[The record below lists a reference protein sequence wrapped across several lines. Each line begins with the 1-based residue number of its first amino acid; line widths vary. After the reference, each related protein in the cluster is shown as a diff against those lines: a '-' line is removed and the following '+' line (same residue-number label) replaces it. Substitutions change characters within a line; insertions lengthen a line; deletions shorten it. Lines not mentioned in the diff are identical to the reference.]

1 MNSKKLKVLFVCAEV
16 APFSSVGG
24 LSQVAYF
31 LTRALKRL
39 GVDAR
44 IFTPKYGIIDPA
56 KYPAKTIVPNLK
68 VPTGENI
75 SDHPNQPSDIDCAI
89 EFYQSA
95 KNDVPVYF
103 LVNQEYYQ
111 KRANVYNYNDDHVRF
126 SLLSKAA
133 IEFIKTGEF
142 IPDVI
147 HANDW
152 HTGYL
157 IDLLKNQPDYKSNP
171 GLEKIATLLSI
182 HNIYQ
187 GVFDFANANQMDFDD
202 GKSPL
207 ASLFSDILIKQNSLK
222 RGVMYAD
229 VVNTVSQTYVQELL
243 SAEYS
248 GGLENL
254 FRELRGKLYGVLNG
268 LDTADFNP
276 STDEIIKQKFSAGSL
291 NLRPANKLDLQK
303 RFNLK
308 TDPDVPLISYIG
320 RFDYQKGLDL
330 VLREFEYIVQEL
342 GAQFIVVGTGEQN
355 FVEFFSEMGKKY
367 PGRVGSH
374 LMSDFTLPRKVFAGS
389 DMILIPSKYEPGGII
404 AIEALRYGCI
414 PIVRATGG
422 LADSVVDYNPKS
434 GQGYG
439 FTFKNFVPEGLLT
452 AVVRAI
458 ETHKNMPLW
467 RKIVKRAMS
476 ADFSWKKSA
485 EKYLDLYRRAL
496 QVRKESLQPNPS
508 PASRPLYS

>member
-1 MNSKKLKVLFVCAEV
+1 MASKTLKVLFVCAEV

-24 LSQVAYF
+24 LSQVAHF
-31 LTRALKRL
+31 LTRALKKL

-56 KYPAKTIVPNLK
+56 KYPTKTIISNLQ
-68 VPTGENI
+68 VSTGEDGSN
-75 SDHPNQPSDIDCAI
+75 SNKPQNIDCSV
-89 EFYQSA
+89 EFYQAS
-95 KNDVPVYF
+95 KTEVPVYF
-103 LVNQEYYQ
+103 LVNEEYYQ
-111 KRANVYNYNDDHVRF
+111 KRANVYNYNDDHIRF
-126 SLLSKAA
+126 NLLSKAA
-133 IEFIKTGEF
+133 VEFIKQGEF
-142 IPDVI
+142 VPDVI

-157 IDLLKNQPDYKSNP
+157 IDLLKNDPSYNTNP
-171 GLEKIATLLSI
+171 QLKKIATLLSI

-187 GVFDFANANQMDFDD
+187 GLFDFANANEMDFDD

-207 ASLFSDILIKQNSLK
+207 APLFSDRLVKQNSLK

-243 SAEYS
+243 NAESS

-268 LDTADFNP
+268 LDTTDFNP
-276 STDEIIKQKFSAGSL
+276 SADEIIKQNFSSKSVR
-291 NLRPANKLDLQK
+291 LRAENKLDLQK

-308 TDPDVPLISYIG
+308 HDPDAPLIAYVG
-320 RFDYQKGLDL
+320 RLDMQKGLDIFIQ
-330 VLREFEYIVQEL
+330 EFEYIVVEL
-342 GAQFIVVGTGEQN
+342 GAQFVVVGSGEQH
-355 FVEFFSEMGKKY
+355 FVEFFSEMGKKF
-367 PGRVGSH
+367 PDQVGTH
-374 LMSDFTLPRKVFAGS
+374 LMRDFSLPRKVFAGA

-414 PIVRATGG
+414 PIAHATGG
-422 LADSVVDYNPKS
+422 LADSVVNYDPKS
-434 GQGYG
+434 DTGYG

-458 ETHKNMPLW
+458 ETYKNHHLW
-467 RKIVKRAMS
+467 EKIVRRAML

-485 EKYLDLYRRAL
+485 QKYIDLYQKAN
-496 QVRKESLQPNPS
+496 EFHSTP
-508 PASRPLYS
+508 PASDSSPSGPLYA

>member
-56 KYPAKTIVPNLK
+56 KYPTKTIIPSLK
-68 VPTGENI
+68 VPTGEDI
-75 SDHPNQPSDIDCAI
+75 SNNNQPLDIDCAI
-89 EFYQSA
+89 EFYQPA

-111 KRANVYNYNDDHVRF
+111 KRANVYNYNDDHIRF

-133 IEFIKTGEF
+133 IEFIKAGDF
-142 IPDVI
+142 VPDVI

-157 IDLLKNQPDYKSNP
+157 IDILKNDANYKSNP
-171 GLEKIATLLSI
+171 ALKEIATLLSI

-207 ASLFSDILIKQNSLK
+207 APLFSDILIKQNSLK

-243 SAEYS
+243 NAEYS

-254 FRELRGKLYGVLNG
+254 FRELSGKLYGVLNG

-276 STDEIIKQKFSAGSL
+276 SADEIIKQKFSATSV
-291 NLRPANKLDLQK
+291 NLRAANKLDLQK
-303 RFNLK
+303 RFNLNN
-308 TDPDVPLISYIG
+308 DSGVPLISYIG
-320 RFDYQKGLDL
+320 RLDSQKGLDL
-330 VLREFEYIVQEL
+330 VVREFEYIVEDL
-342 GAQFIVVGTGEQN
+342 GAQFIIVGTGDQN

-374 LMSDFTLPRKVFAGS
+374 LMSDFTLPRKVFAGA

-404 AIEALRYGCI
+404 AIESLRYGCI

-422 LADSVVDYNPKS
+422 LADSVIDYDPKS

-458 ETHKNMPLW
+458 ETHKNLRLW
-467 RKIVKRAMS
+467 EKIVKRAMQ

-485 EKYLDLYRRAL
+485 QKYLDLYRRAL

-508 PASRPLYS
+508 PTSRPLYS